1 MENFIRINLR
11 NNENRHFSFLIMAF
25 IYINCSTLN
34 SCYLKPFHFL
44 CIARSKYFNCF
55 SNKVLFSIHAPRKMS
70 LMQATHFA
78 GYYWHW
84 TNNHFD
90 LRKKMHC
97 DFTNDLTRQHWT
109 QTVFFF
115 FVMFCFP
122 KITQLFVRQNIE
134 KLWKCGMYN
143 VYKINR
149 KLTVKNITIIH
160 HKRWNIILVISFT
173 YKTKL
178 TRLRFQYDC
187 NDFQPTA
194 IGYPGVYAS
203 VTINSIYSF
212 YCVFTEYEMLYT
224 TESIATPETVFCTT
238 LFAKPSVFPIYI
250 HLSIYLPH

>member
-1 MENFIRINLR
+1 MFLLQDKHFGSYETLNQKHFDFSIKRCTLIYKEIDSTQHNTR
-11 NNENRHFSFLIMAF
+11 FFFSFR
-25 IYINCSTLN
+25 
-34 SCYLKPFHFL
+34 K
-44 CIARSKYFNCF
+44 IA
-55 SNKVLFSIHAPRKMS
+55 
-70 LMQATHFA
+70 
-78 GYYWHW
+78 
-84 TNNHFD
+84 
-90 LRKKMHC
+90 
-97 DFTNDLTRQHWT
+97 
-109 QTVFFF
+109 
-115 FVMFCFP
+115 
-122 KITQLFVRQNIE
+122 QLFLRQNIE
-134 KLWKCGMYN
+134 KLWKCEIYN

-187 NDFQPTA
+187 NDFQPSA
-194 IGYPGVYAS
+194 IGTRGCMLAS

-250 HLSIYLPH
+250 YLYIYPTSSNISGPQATASLFICALLVLLHEMVRILCSIS